1 MKIFTINAGHIELI
15 KLLKAA
21 GLCQS
26 GGAAKA
32 AVEHGLVEV
41 DGEIERRKRR
51 KIRDGQ
57 KVNFSGESILVKLIH
72 GA

>member
-1 MKIFTINAGHIELI
+1 MKIFTIGEGHIELI

-26 GGAAKA
+26 GGAAKV
-32 AVEHGLVEV
+32 AVEQGLVEV
-41 DGEIERRKRR
+41 DGEIEYRKRR

-57 KVNFSGESILVKLIH
+57 KVNFSGESILVKLFH